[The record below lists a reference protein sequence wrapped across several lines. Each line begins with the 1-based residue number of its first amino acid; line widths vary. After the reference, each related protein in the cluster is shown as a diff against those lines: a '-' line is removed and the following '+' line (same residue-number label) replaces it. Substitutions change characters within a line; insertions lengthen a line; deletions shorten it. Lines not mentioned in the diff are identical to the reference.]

1 MIPIH
6 TKTTFMS
13 SLPNILIVD
22 DNATNILYLEIIL
35 RNIQAN
41 LIKAL
46 SGAEALE
53 LTKDV
58 DLSLAILDVQMP
70 HMNGYELAV
79 RLNEN
84 RAENKVPIIFLTAN
98 FPENA
103 RILEGYRAGAVDY
116 IIKPVNELIL
126 TSKIRVF
133 LELYWQKWRVVE
145 NTEKLRESEAAL
157 LVAKKQL
164 EQMNEYLIKA
174 IEEERTAIS
183 LRVHDELGQAMTA
196 LKMDLSWVRQN
207 LDKGDTTVEKINRMV
222 NMTND
227 VIRKVQNI
235 SSELHPG
242 LLDDLGLVAAI
253 EWYCKEFTDRTGI
266 PCKLDLD
273 ENEELTSKINLALFR
288 IFQEAMTNVIRH
300 ANASSVTIELKC
312 EPAIGLSII
321 DNGIGLSA
329 EVIESGKSFGLIGMS
344 QRIEQCGG
352 TLTLSGVPGQGS
364 VVHASIPK
372 RQPS

>member
-1 MIPIH
+1 MP
-6 TKTTFMS
+6 

-35 RNIQAN
+35 RNIQAT

-126 TSKIRVF
+126 TSKIKVF
-133 LELYWQKWRVVE
+133 LELYWQKRRVVE
-145 NTEKLRESEAAL
+145 NTLKLRESETAL
-157 LVAKKQL
+157 LAAKKQL
-164 EQMNEYLIKA
+164 EQMNEYLVKA

-183 LRVHDELGQAMTA
+183 LQVHDELGQAMTA

-207 LDKGDTTVEKINRMV
+207 LDKGDVTTEKINRMV
-222 NMTND
+222 SMTND
-227 VIRKVQNI
+227 VIRKVQRI

-242 LLDDLGLVAAI
+242 MLDDLGLMAAI
-253 EWYCKEFTDRTGI
+253 EWYCKEFTDRTAI
-266 PCKLDLD
+266 PCTLEL
-273 ENEELTSKINLALFR
+273 EEGDGLTPQVNLALFR
-288 IFQEAMTNVIRH
+288 IFQEAMTNIIRH
-300 ANASSVTIELKC
+300 ANATAVTIQLHC
-312 EPAIGLSII
+312 EPEIELDII
-321 DNGIGLSA
+321 DDGIGLTP
-329 EVIESGKSFGLIGMS
+329 EVINSGKSFGLIGMR
-344 QRIEQCGG
+344 QRIQQCGG
-352 TLTLSGVPGQGS
+352 ALNLSGTPGQGS
-364 VVHASIPK
+364 IVQACIPK
-372 RQPS
+372 PTMP

>member
-1 MIPIH
+1 MA
-6 TKTTFMS
+6 

-46 SGAEALE
+46 SGTEALV
-53 LTKDV
+53 LTKGV

-79 RLNEN
+79 RLNDN

-126 TSKIRVF
+126 TSKIKVF
-133 LELYWQKWRVVE
+133 LELYWQKRRVVE

-157 LVAKKQL
+157 LIASKQL
-164 EQMNEYLIKA
+164 EQMNDYLIKA

-183 LRVHDELGQAMTA
+183 LQVHDELGQAMTA

-207 LDKGDTTVEKINRMV
+207 LDKGEATADKINRMV
-222 NMTND
+222 SMAND
-227 VIRKVQNI
+227 VIRKVQRI

-242 LLDDLGLVAAI
+242 LLDDLGLMAAI
-253 EWYCKEFTDRTGI
+253 EWYCKEFTDRTDI
-266 PCKLDLD
+266 PCTLDL
-273 ENEELTSKINLALFR
+273 EEGEGLTPQVNLALFR
-288 IFQEAMTNVIRH
+288 IFQEAMTNIIRH
-300 ANASSVTIELKC
+300 ANASMVTIRLRC
-312 EPAIGLSII
+312 EPDIELDII
-321 DNGIGLSA
+321 DNGIGLST
-329 EVIESGKSFGLIGMS
+329 EVIESGKSFGLIGMR
-344 QRIEQCGG
+344 QRIQRCGG
-352 TLTLSGVPGQGS
+352 TLNLSGSTGQGS
-364 VVHASIPK
+364 IVQACIPK
-372 RQPS
+372 FS